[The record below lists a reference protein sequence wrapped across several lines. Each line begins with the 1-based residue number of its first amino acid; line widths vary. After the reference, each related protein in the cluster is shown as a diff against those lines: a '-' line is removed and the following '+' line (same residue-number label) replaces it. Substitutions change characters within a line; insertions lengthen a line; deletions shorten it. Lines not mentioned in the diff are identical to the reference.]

1 LGNITGVKRLLLLS
15 ALLTVAVVVPAHA
28 SAAVPCRNK
37 IFNDWYADGKIAST
51 YSHGCYV
58 DALHHIPQD
67 AAVYSSLSGDI
78 KAAMRASLRRAEGKS
93 VPAQIGHGFKPIRAG
108 AGAVKGTLATVGP
121 TTNRDPALGDKSAS
135 GGLADSASSAP
146 LPILVLGGLAIALAA
161 AGAIGGGVKYARSR
175 RL

>member
-1 LGNITGVKRLLLLS
+1 MGNITGVKRLLLLS

-51 YSHGCYV
+51 YSHSCYV
-58 DALHHIPQD
+58 NALHHIPQD

-93 VPAQIGHGFKPIRAG
+93 VPTQIGHGFKPVG
-108 AGAVKGTLATVGP
+108 PGAVKGSLATVGP
-121 TTNRDPALGDKSAS
+121 TKPDLAGNGGTSAS
-135 GGLADSASSAP
+135 RGLADSASSAP

>member
-1 LGNITGVKRLLLLS
+1 MKRLLLLS

-93 VPAQIGHGFKPIRAG
+93 VPAQIGRGFKRTG

-121 TTNRDPALGDKSAS
+121 TTTNRDPALGDKSAS